1 MKMRI
6 DWCPICGKKLEDFE
20 IETRVNHD
28 RRNHPGYHT
37 AQTGI
42 KRNNFFSKEDLK

>member
-1 MKMRI
+1 MRI
-6 DWCPICGKKLEDFE
+6 NWCPICGKQLEDFE

-28 RRNHPGYHT
+28 RKYHPEYHT

-42 KRNNFFSKEDLK
+42 KRNDFFRKDDLI

>member
-1 MKMRI
+1 MKMLI
-6 DWCPICGKKLEDFE
+6 DWCPICGKQLDDFE

-28 RRNHPGYHT
+28 MKYHPGYHT

-42 KRNNFFSKEDLK
+42 KRNDFFRKEDLI

>member
-6 DWCPICGKKLEDFE
+6 DWCPICGENLKDFE

-28 RRNHPGYHT
+28 RRYHSGYHT

-42 KRNNFFSKEDLK
+42 KRSDFSSKEDLK